1 MSLATSGW
9 PERFYKAMHVSRNS
23 ERMINILKIGIFQ
36 TLNVKVI
43 VAQSCPTLCNSMDGS
58 LPGSSVHGI
67 LQARILEWLAIPFSR
82 RSSVGSQIVSSFLQ
96 PHGLYSTWNSLDQ
109 NTGVCSHCLL
119 QGIFP
124 TQGLDTGLLHCGQ
137 ILYQLSHQGSPI
149 SFIMFWI
156 YLWKPQCSRCMV
168 PTAMAVD
175 KGIHEKHGE

>member
-1 MSLATSGW
+1 MKVYSVVSDSLW
-9 PERFYKAMHVSRNS
+9 P
-23 ERMINILKIGIFQ
+23 L
-36 TLNVKVI
+36 
-43 VAQSCPTLCNSMDGS
+43 
-58 LPGSSVHGI
+58 
-67 LQARILEWLAIPFSR
+67 
-82 RSSVGSQIVSSFLQ
+82 
-96 PHGLYSTWNSLDQ
+96 GLYSPWNSLDQ

-175 KGIHEKHGE
+175 KSIHEKHGEWEGTRTRRETVELQCSVPRRKSWQQGWRSATMGECNQEQQFPETKKVPAKCKGAKSSGVQDGW